1 MNFLSRFFGGGAPD
15 VNFKELVANGAVI
28 VDVRSKDEYRD
39 GGVKGSINIPLDQLG
54 NNLSKLPK
62 EKAIILYCASGVRS
76 AAARNFLKS
85 KGYTDVYN
93 GKNASYLI
101 SRLN

>member
-1 MNFLSRFFGGGAPD
+1 MNFLSRLFGGGAPD
-15 VNFKELVANGAVI
+15 VNFKELIANGAVI

-62 EKAIILYCASGVRS
+62 EKAIIVYCASGMRSS
-76 AAARNFLKS
+76 AACTFLKN
-85 KGYTDVYN
+85 KGYSEVYN
-93 GKNASYLI
+93 GRNASSLMYKLQ
-101 SRLN
+101 